1 MATGLNGI
9 PLGNPTR
16 GGYTRLASFMGD
28 YPKVAIFKR
37 FSSLSTLS
45 LLHMQ
50 AELEVL
56 QKELQ
61 EQVKVDS
68 LDPNRARCDLNWQDL
83 ISSASCADDEG
94 SRQWEILQK
103 ITKLLH
109 DYRKTLLQQHELY
122 KIASPAKPELNSLRA
137 WMEFEQMGNIWL
149 SGPDREIWTASPPFG
164 AYMPSPG
171 SGPWCVREIHRP
183 QTFAMVP
190 SHLGPAFP
198 GKNGRNPCEAPY
210 LASPLGAGLPL

>member
-1 MATGLNGI
+1 MATGLDGI
-9 PLGNPTR
+9 PLGNSTR

-28 YPKVAIFKR
+28 YPEVAIFKR
-37 FSSLSTLS
+37 FSSLGTLS

-68 LDPNRARCDLNWQDL
+68 LDPNRARYDLNWQDL
-83 ISSASCADDEG
+83 ISSASCDDDEG

-109 DYRKTLLQQHELY
+109 DYRKSLLQQHELY

-137 WMEFEQMGNIWL
+137 WMEFEHMGNIWL
-149 SGPDREIWTASPPFG
+149 SGPDRKIWTASPLAELICLRPEAGHG
-164 AYMPSPG
+164 AFVRFIGHKPLQWYHHTLGQLFREPVYL
-171 SGPWCVREIHRP
+171 SGTE
-183 QTFAMVP
+183 
-190 SHLGPAFP
+190 
-198 GKNGRNPCEAPY
+198 Y
-210 LASPLGAGLPL
+210 